1 MASDSEEP
9 NYLWHAFKLQYN
21 LIGLG
26 TALGFALLSG
36 SLLPLIVAAGVEMVV
51 LPMLSGNPRFQNV
64 VRAEHITEVRA
75 EEQGKKLVEASEM
88 LRALPDGERRKY
100 QEMVRLAGEIRQ
112 NYRGLDQSSQV
123 LLEDLVA
130 KLDSLMS
137 FYLRMRYSLARYDTY
152 FASTDRER
160 IEERIAMIEH
170 EMSSGPERLQQIK
183 AKTKE
188 VLEKRVERYDK
199 ALENKQLIEAQTEA
213 VQEAL
218 QLLRDQSFSIKDPRS
233 ITGQVDDLVSK
244 AEITERGVQD
254 LEALFDV
261 EGDPTTW
268 TPSTEPPVAPTEAS
282 HRVVRPT
289 VANDSPTTGSAAA
302 ERFTKISSPP
312 TNRTGG
318 GKVAQ

>member
-1 MASDSEEP
+1 MASANDEP
-9 NYLWHAFKLQYN
+9 NYFWHAFKLQYN
-21 LIGLG
+21 LIGVC
-26 TALGFALLSG
+26 TALGFAVLSG
-36 SLLPLIVAAGVEMVV
+36 SLLPLIVAAGVEMIV
-51 LPMLSGNPRFQNV
+51 LPILAGNPRFQNV
-64 VRAEHITEVRA
+64 VKAEHITEVRA
-75 EEQGKKLVEASEM
+75 EEQGKKQVEASEM

-112 NYRGLDQSSQV
+112 NYRGLDESSQV

-160 IEERIAMIEH
+160 IEERMAMIEH
-170 EMSSGPERLQQIK
+170 EMASGPERLQQIK

-188 VLEKRVERYDK
+188 VLAKRLERYDK

-233 ITGQVDDLVSK
+233 ITGQLDDLVSR
-244 AEITERGVQD
+244 AEVTERGVQD
-254 LEALFDV
+254 LEALFDL
-261 EGDPTTW
+261 EGDPTNW
-268 TPSTEPPVAPTEAS
+268 TPTAEPPVAPTEAA
-282 HRVVRPT
+282 RNAAPARI
-289 VANDSPTTGSAAA
+289 TGS
-302 ERFTKISSPP
+302 SSTP

-318 GKVAQ
+318 GKVTQ

>member
-64 VRAEHITEVRA
+64 VKAEHITEVRA

-170 EMSSGPERLQQIK
+170 EISSGPERLQQIK

-188 VLEKRVERYDK
+188 VLEKRLERYDK

-261 EGDPTTW
+261 EGDPTSW
-268 TPSTEPPVAPTEAS
+268 SPSAEPPVAPTEAS
-282 HRVVRPT
+282 HRATPPIIT
-289 VANDSPTTGSAAA
+289 NSSPKGSAAA
-302 ERFTKISSPP
+302 ERFTKISAPP

>member
-1 MASDSEEP
+1 MASNNDEP
-9 NYLWHAFKLQYN
+9 NYFWHAFKLQYN
-21 LIGLG
+21 VIGVC
-26 TALGFALLSG
+26 TALGFAVLSG
-36 SLLPLIVAAGVEMVV
+36 SLLPLIVAAGVEMIV
-51 LPMLSGNPRFQNV
+51 LPMLAGNPRFQNV
-64 VRAEHITEVRA
+64 VKAEHITEVRA

-88 LRALPDGERRKY
+88 LRALPDGERRQY
-100 QEMVRLAGEIRQ
+100 QDLVRLAGEIRQ
-112 NYRGLDQSSQV
+112 NYRGLDESSQV
-123 LLEDLVA
+123 LLEDLVT

-152 FASTDRER
+152 FASTDK
-160 IEERIAMIEH
+160 ERIAMIEH

-188 VLEKRVERYDK
+188 VLKKRLERYDK

-261 EGDPTTW
+261 EGDPTNW
-268 TPSTEPPVAPTEAS
+268 TPTAEPPVAPTEAARNAAPP
-282 HRVVRPT
+282 RVT
-289 VANDSPTTGSAAA
+289 GSSPT
-302 ERFTKISSPP
+302 P
-312 TNRTGG
+312 TNRTGT